1 MFGRSPATIRTILA
15 AGYPVER
22 ISEYRGRL
30 QVWRLPGLT
39 MAGADESAGRRRQGV
54 AIAVSGA
61 GCQEKRARAAERVTC
76 MLPTLGLLLVC
87 QLVGEVIVRGLG
99 LVVPGPVV
107 GLVLLLAALRLRPA
121 LAATLR
127 PTVTVILAN
136 LSLLFVP
143 AGVGV
148 IGNLEVL
155 SEDWVALLVVL
166 VLSTLLAMLATVGT
180 FIVVRR
186 LIEGRAS

>member
-1 MFGRSPATIRTILA
+1 
-15 AGYPVER
+15 
-22 ISEYRGRL
+22 
-30 QVWRLPGLT
+30 
-39 MAGADESAGRRRQGV
+39 
-54 AIAVSGA
+54 
-61 GCQEKRARAAERVTC
+61 

-180 FIVVRR
+180 FIAVRR
-186 LIEGRAS
+186 LIEGRAP